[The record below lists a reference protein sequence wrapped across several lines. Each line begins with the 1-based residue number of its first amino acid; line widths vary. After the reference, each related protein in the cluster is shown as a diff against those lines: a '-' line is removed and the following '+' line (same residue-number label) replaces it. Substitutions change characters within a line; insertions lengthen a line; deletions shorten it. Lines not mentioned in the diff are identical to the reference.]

1 MYIPKKHPTPKK
13 SFTHC
18 NFLLAS
24 IITICKDELLKH
36 KTEREN
42 KMEKVQIEN
51 LDNFLD
57 VNDLHIFSDGPRKKG
72 YFIYVTKEDYRD
84 KVKPAGVEV
93 LMIELV

>member
-1 MYIPKKHPTPKK
+1 VHFFACVIQ
-13 SFTHC
+13 
-18 NFLLAS
+18 NNLR
-24 IITICKDELLKH
+24 IVITSKH

-42 KMEKVQIEN
+42 KMKKVQIEN

-57 VNDLHIFSDGPRKKG
+57 VNDWHIFLDGPRKKG
-72 YFIYVTKEDYRD
+72 YFIYATKEDYRD

>member
-1 MYIPKKHPTPKK
+1 
-13 SFTHC
+13 
-18 NFLLAS
+18 
-24 IITICKDELLKH
+24 
-36 KTEREN
+36 
-42 KMEKVQIEN
+42 MEKVQIEN